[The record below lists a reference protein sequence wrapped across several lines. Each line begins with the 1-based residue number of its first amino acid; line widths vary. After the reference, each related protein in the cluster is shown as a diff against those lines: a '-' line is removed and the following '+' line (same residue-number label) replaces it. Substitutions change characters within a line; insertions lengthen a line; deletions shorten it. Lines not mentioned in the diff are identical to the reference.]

1 VGGETGVGISNEKA
15 DAGICRREVVK
26 NPLKIGDG
34 NDGLTVGAKDTLTRA
49 DAGNGGG
56 RTWLNFSYD
65 LTVLWVDLDS

>member
-1 VGGETGVGISNEKA
+1 MGGETVIGISNEKA
-15 DAGICRREVVK
+15 GAGICRREIVK

-34 NDGLTVGAKDTLTRA
+34 NDGLTVGAKDALTRA